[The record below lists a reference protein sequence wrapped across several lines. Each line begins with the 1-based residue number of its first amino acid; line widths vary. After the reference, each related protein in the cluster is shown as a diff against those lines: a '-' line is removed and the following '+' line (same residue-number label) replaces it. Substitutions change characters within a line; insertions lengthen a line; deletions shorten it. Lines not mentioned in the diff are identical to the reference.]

1 MSCHLLKKVL
11 SFTRNLAHRVR
22 ESFSGISSGLQR
34 AGDVHSVLSEDESSP
49 GHSRSTQPQNM
60 YSFNV
65 VLLDPAVDIIPRRK
79 FRDALRQDGRIVE
92 LSLPRGAQGPEAQK
106 KTDQC
111 LSPLHSQS
119 QVGGIFIYMYG
130 VKYSKYNIF
139 PSCSFNLFPNSLCPP
154 SPFFNVCRSGVF
166 LG

>member
-1 MSCHLLKKVL
+1 KVL

-65 VLLDPAVDIIPRRK
+65 VLLDPGVDIIPRQK
-79 FRDALRQDGRIVE
+79 FRDDGRIVE
-92 LSLPRGAQGPEAQK
+92 ISLPRGAQGPDAQK
-106 KTDQC
+106 KLTSAFPHFRAKARQSHGYGNPPIQVLVTDKSARNN
-111 LSPLHSQS
+111 LVPANLPAHGFTARELHKVAGQGSL
-119 QVGGIFIYMYG
+119 YLR
-130 VKYSKYNIF
+130 
-139 PSCSFNLFPNSLCPP
+139 LFEDPTTS
-154 SPFFNVCRSGVF
+154 
-166 LG
+166 